1 MKTHSI
7 YVILSLCFFAVSSL
21 QAQEGIVR
29 NIESYTPGGGRVKV
43 HQDLRIAALVGA
55 PHSAVGSEDATLKM
69 AGYRVQVYSGGN
81 SRTSK
86 IEAETVAEKVK
97 ESFPDVKVYTKF
109 NPPRWLCQVGDFL
122 SMEEA
127 DAMMRK
133 LRKEGGFKE
142 VTIVKDQVNIY
153 L

>member
-1 MKTHSI
+1 MRTHSI
-7 YVILSLCFFAVSSL
+7 YAIFCFCFFCTTSLC
-21 QAQEGIVR
+21 AQESITKHL
-29 NIESYTPGGGRVKV
+29 ESYVPGQGRVKV
-43 HQDLRIAALVGA
+43 HQDARIEALIGA
-55 PHSAVGSEDATLKM
+55 PYVATTSEDATLKM

-86 IEAETVAEKVK
+86 NEAENVAEKVK

-122 SMEEA
+122 SIEEA